1 MSRNFRI
8 VAVVLV
14 LTLGMTGAASALGPR
29 VEARTGGDL
38 LGQALDW
45 IVSLASQASKG
56 LRSIWDDAGAGIDPL
71 GDPEINGGGYIDPNG
86 DPETNGGGY
95 IDPNGDPETNGGYID
110 PNGGPAGG

>member
-1 MSRNFRI
+1 MSRNFRV

-29 VEARTGGDL
+29 AEARSGGDVVA
-38 LGQALDW
+38 QAFDW
-45 IVSLASQASKG
+45 IVALAFQAGSG
-56 LRSIWDDAGAGIDPL
+56 LRSIWDNAGAGIDPL
-71 GDPEINGGGYIDPNG
+71 G